1 MEGARETL
9 ERSAGLVDAHPGGS
23 AMHDYP
29 LKQRTIG
36 HVLADKA
43 SRVGDRPWLI
53 FGADRYSYAEAHDLS
68 NRYANGFR
76 ALGIGKGDHVA
87 VMLPNCPE
95 FIWTIWGL
103 GKLGA
108 VAVPLNTAARGEL
121 LRYFIIQSDAVAAV
135 VSVEWAARVAEA
147 LGGEHKVRS
156 FIVSGGGAAEL
167 AELGRPVVDLETFRW
182 ASAEEPDR
190 DAVQAGDPQYIMYTS
205 GTTGPS
211 KGVISPHSQA
221 HGVGRSL
228 AQNFGYRPDDVLY
241 TCLPLFHAN
250 ALWYSC
256 YAALWAD
263 ATLAVSPR
271 FTASGFWDEIRAC
284 GATQFNSLGAMT
296 NILLRAPASPRD
308 REHCVRQAMIV
319 PLSPQT
325 YREVSDRFG
334 VQVTSLYA
342 MTETFAVT
350 MFTPDDPEGKGASAG
365 RPRGLAELQIVSD
378 DDDPLPIGEV
388 GEICV
393 RPLERGIVMAGYY
406 KMPEATVRDTRDL
419 WLHTGDRG
427 RLDEDGYLYFVDRK
441 KEAIRRRGENI
452 SAYEVE
458 MLLARHPAILEVA
471 AVPVASELS
480 EDEVMVYV
488 VCRDGHRVSEEEL
501 VRFANRNMAHFMVPR
516 FVHFI
521 EALPKTPS
529 EKIEKYKLKVWA
541 EQNRRSLWDRE
552 AIGLKLDR

>member
-1 MEGARETL
+1 
-9 ERSAGLVDAHPGGS
+9 
-23 AMHDYP
+23 
-29 LKQRTIG
+29 
-36 HVLADKA
+36 LA
-43 SRVGDRPWLI
+43 
-53 FGADRYSYAEAHDLS
+53 
-68 NRYANGFR
+68 
-76 ALGIGKGDHVA
+76 
-87 VMLPNCPE
+87 
-95 FIWTIWGL
+95 
-103 GKLGA
+103 KLGA

-121 LRYFIIQSDAVAAV
+121 LRYFITQSDSVVAVVAA
-135 VSVEWAARVAEA
+135 EWAPRVAEA
-147 LGGEHKVRS
+147 LTGEHKVRT
-156 FIVSGGGAAEL
+156 FVALGNGAPL
-167 AELGRPVVDLETFRW
+167 AGLGRPVADLAAFAS

-190 DAVQAGDPQYIMYTS
+190 DAVLASDPQYIMYTS

-228 AQNFGYRPDDVLY
+228 TQNFGYRPDDVLY
-241 TCLPLFHAN
+241 TCLPLFHGN

-263 ATLAVSPR
+263 AALAISPR
-271 FTASGFWDEIRAC
+271 FTATGFWDEIRAT

-308 REHCVRQAMIV
+308 REHRVRQAMIV

-350 MFTPDDPEGKGASAG
+350 MFTPDDPEAKGASAG

-378 DDDPLPIGEV
+378 EDEPLPIGQV

-393 RPLERGIVMAGYY
+393 RPLERGIVMSGYY
-406 KMPEATVRDTRDL
+406 KMAEATVRDTRDL

-427 RLDEDGYLYFVDRK
+427 WLDEQGYLFFVDRK

-458 MLLARHPAILEVA
+458 MLISRHPAVMEVA
-471 AVPVASELS
+471 AVPVTSELS

-488 VCRDGHRVSEEEL
+488 VCRDGHSITEEEL
-501 VRFANRNMAHFMVPR
+501 VRFANRHMAHFMVPR
-516 FVHFI
+516 FVRFI
-521 EALPKTPS
+521 DALPKTPS

-541 EQNRRSLWDRE
+541 EQNRQALWDRE
-552 AIGLKLDR
+552 VVGLKLER

>member
-1 MEGARETL
+1 
-9 ERSAGLVDAHPGGS
+9 
-23 AMHDYP
+23 MHDYP
-29 LKQRTIG
+29 VDQRTIG
-36 HVLADKA
+36 HVLAEKA
-43 SRVGDRPWLI
+43 ARLGDRTWLI
-53 FGADRYSYAEAHDLS
+53 HGSERYSYARAHDLT

-76 ALGIGKGDHVA
+76 AQGIGRGDHVA

-95 FIWTIWGL
+95 FLWTIWGL
-103 GKLGA
+103 AKLGA

-121 LRYFIIQSDAVAAV
+121 LRYFITQSDSVAAV
-135 VSVEWAARVAEA
+135 VAAEWTSRVAESLGQDHRVRLFMVHGGDTGAFAGSGREAIDLAA
-147 LGGEHKVRS
+147 LQN
-156 FIVSGGGAAEL
+156 APA
-167 AELGRPVVDLETFRW
+167 D
-182 ASAEEPDR
+182 EPDR
-190 DAVQAGDPQYIMYTS
+190 NAVRAGDPQYIMYTS

-228 AQNFGYRPDDVLY
+228 AMNFGYRPDDVLY
-241 TCLPLFHAN
+241 TCLPLFHGN

-263 ATLAVSPR
+263 AALAISPR
-271 FTASGFWDEIRAC
+271 FSASGFWDEIRAT

-296 NILLRAPASPRD
+296 NILLRSPPSPRD
-308 REHCVRQAMIV
+308 RDHQVRQTMIV

-325 YREVSDRFG
+325 YREVAERFG

-365 RPRGLAELQIVSD
+365 RPRGLAELQIIGD
-378 DDDPLPIGEV
+378 QDEPLPCGEV

-393 RPLERGIVMAGYY
+393 RPLERGAMMAGYY
-406 KMPEATVRDTRDL
+406 KMAEATVRDTRDL

-427 RLDEDGYLYFVDRK
+427 WLDEDGYLFFVDRK

-458 MLLARHPAILEVA
+458 MLISKHPAVMEVA
-471 AVPVASELS
+471 AVPVSSELS

-488 VCRDGHRVSEEEL
+488 VCREGHRVDEEEL
-501 VRFANRNMAHFMVPR
+501 IRFANRNMAHFMVPR

-521 EALPKTPS
+521 DALPKTPS

-541 EQNRRSLWDRE
+541 EQNRQTLWDRE
-552 AIGLKLDR
+552 AVGLKLER

>member
-1 MEGARETL
+1 MK
-9 ERSAGLVDAHPGGS
+9 
-23 AMHDYP
+23 DYP

-43 SRVGDRPWLI
+43 ARLGDRTWLI
-53 FGADRYSYAEAHDLS
+53 HGADRYGYAQAHDLS

-76 ALGIGKGDHVA
+76 ALGIAKGDHVA

-103 GKLGA
+103 AKLGA

-121 LRYFIIQSDAVAAV
+121 LRYFITQSDSVVAVVAA
-135 VSVEWAARVAEA
+135 EWAPRVAEA
-147 LGGEHKVRS
+147 LTGEHKVHT
-156 FIVSGGGAAEL
+156 FVALGNGAPL
-167 AELGRPVVDLETFRW
+167 AGLGRPVADLAAFAS

-190 DAVQAGDPQYIMYTS
+190 DAVLASDPQYIMYTS

-228 AQNFGYRPDDVLY
+228 ALNFGYRPDDVLY
-241 TCLPLFHAN
+241 TCLPLFHGN

-263 ATLAVSPR
+263 AALAISPR
-271 FTASGFWDEIRAC
+271 FTATGFWDEIRAT

-308 REHCVRQAMIV
+308 REHRVRQAMIV

-350 MFTPDDPEGKGASAG
+350 MFTPDDPEAKGASAG

-378 DDDPLPIGEV
+378 EDEPLPIGQV

-406 KMPEATVRDTRDL
+406 KMAEATVRDTRDL

-427 RLDEDGYLYFVDRK
+427 WLDEQGYLFFVDRK
-441 KEAIRRRGENI
+441 KESIRRRGENI

-458 MLLARHPAILEVA
+458 MLISKHPAVMEVA
-471 AVPVASELS
+471 AVPISSELS

-488 VCRDGHRVSEEEL
+488 VCRDGHTISEEEL

-516 FVHFI
+516 FVRFI
-521 EALPKTPS
+521 DALPKTPS

-541 EQNRRSLWDRE
+541 EQNRQALWDRE
-552 AIGLKLDR
+552 MIGLKLER

>member
-1 MEGARETL
+1 
-9 ERSAGLVDAHPGGS
+9 
-23 AMHDYP
+23 MHDYP

-36 HVLADKA
+36 HLLADKA
-43 SRVGDRPWLI
+43 GRVGDRTWLI
-53 FGADRYSYAEAHDLS
+53 FGDQRYSYAQAHDLS

-103 GKLGA
+103 AKLGA
-108 VAVPLNTAARGEL
+108 VTVPLNTAARGEL
-121 LRYFIIQSDAVAAV
+121 LRYFVTQSDSCCVVVAA
-135 VSVEWAARVAEA
+135 EWADRMAEA
-147 LGGEHKVRS
+147 LGTEHRVRALLTL
-156 FIVSGGGAAEL
+156 GGGDGRLTECGVAVADLAAFSAVPAAEPDKTAVL
-167 AELGRPVVDLETFRW
+167 A
-182 ASAEEPDR
+182 S
-190 DAVQAGDPQYIMYTS
+190 DPQYIMYTS

-228 AQNFGYRPDDVLY
+228 AQNFGYRPDDVLF
-241 TCLPLFHAN
+241 TCLPLFHGN
-250 ALWYSC
+250 ALWYSA

-263 ATLAVSPR
+263 CALAVSTR
-271 FTASGFWDEIRAC
+271 FSASSFWDEIRAT

-308 REHCVRQAMIV
+308 REHRVRQAMVI
-319 PLSPQT
+319 PLSRES
-325 YREVSDRFG
+325 YREVSERFG
-334 VQVTSLYA
+334 VQVSSLYA

-350 MFTPDDPEGKGASAG
+350 MFTPEDSEAKGASAG
-365 RPRGLAELQIVSD
+365 KPRGLAEVQIVSD
-378 DDDPLPIGEV
+378 EDDPLPVGEV

-393 RPLERGIVMAGYY
+393 RPCERGIIMSGYY

-427 RLDEDGYLYFVDRK
+427 RLDADGYLYFVDRK

-458 MLLARHPAILEVA
+458 MLIARRPCVLEVA
-471 AVPVASELS
+471 AVPVASQLS

-488 VCRDGHRVSEEEL
+488 VCRDGHQV
-501 VRFANRNMAHFMVPR
+501 
-516 FVHFI
+516 
-521 EALPKTPS
+521 
-529 EKIEKYKLKVWA
+529 
-541 EQNRRSLWDRE
+541 
-552 AIGLKLDR
+552 

>member
-1 MEGARETL
+1 
-9 ERSAGLVDAHPGGS
+9 
-23 AMHDYP
+23 MHDYP
-29 LKQRTIG
+29 LKQRTSG
-36 HVLADKA
+36 PVLADRA
-43 SRVGDRPWLI
+43 RRGGDRTWLI
-53 FGADRYSYAEAHDLS
+53 FGRDRSSYARAHDLS

-103 GKLGA
+103 AKLGA

-121 LRYFIIQSDAVAAV
+121 LRYFITQSDSISAVVAA
-135 VSVEWAARVAEA
+135 EWAARMAEA
-147 LGGEHKVRS
+147 LGGEHKVGS
-156 FIVSGGGAAEL
+156 FLTLGGGEAEL
-167 AELGRPVVDLETFRW
+167 AVLGRPVGDLAAFAN
-182 ASAEEPDR
+182 ASPKEPDR
-190 DAVQAGDPQYIMYTS
+190 DAVLASDPQYIMYTS

-241 TCLPLFHAN
+241 TCLPLFHGN
-250 ALWYSC
+250 ALWYSA

-263 ATLAVSPR
+263 AALAVSPR
-271 FTASGFWDEIRAC
+271 FSASGFWDEIRAS

-308 REHCVRQAMIV
+308 REHRVRQAMIV

-350 MFTPDDPEGKGASAG
+350 MFTPDDPESKGASAG

-378 DDDPLPIGEV
+378 EDDPLPTREV

-393 RPLERGIVMAGYY
+393 RPCERGIVMAGYY
-406 KMPEATVRDTRDL
+406 KMPEATVRDTRDF

-427 RLDEDGYLYFVDRK
+427 WLDEDGYLYFVDRK

-458 MLLARHPAILEVA
+458 MLIARHPSVLEVA

-488 VCRDGHRVSEEEL
+488 VCRDGHRISEEEL
-501 VRFANRNMAHFMVPR
+501 VRFANSNMAHFMVPR
-516 FVHFI
+516 FVRFI

-541 EQNRRSLWDRE
+541 EQNRQSIWDRE
-552 AIGLKLDR
+552 AVGLKLER

>member
-1 MEGARETL
+1 
-9 ERSAGLVDAHPGGS
+9 
-23 AMHDYP
+23 MHDYP

-36 HVLADKA
+36 HLLADKA
-43 SRVGDRPWLI
+43 ARVGDRTWLI
-53 FGADRYSYAEAHDLS
+53 FGEQRYTYAQAHELS

-76 ALGIGKGDHVA
+76 ELGVGKGDHVA

-103 GKLGA
+103 AKLGA
-108 VAVPLNTAARGEL
+108 VTVPLNTAARGDL
-121 LRYFIIQSDAVAAV
+121 LRYFITQSDSSCVV
-135 VSVEWAARVAEA
+135 VSAEWADRVAEA
-147 LGGEHKVRS
+147 LGAEHQVRA
-156 FIVSGGGAAEL
+156 FLTLGGAGTKLTDCGATC
-167 AELGRPVVDLETFRW
+167 VDLAAF
-182 ASAEEPDR
+182 AGAPGEEPDR
-190 DAVQAGDPQYIMYTS
+190 NAVLASDPQYIMYTS

-241 TCLPLFHAN
+241 TCLPLFHGN
-250 ALWYSC
+250 ALWYSA

-263 ATLAVSPR
+263 AALAVSPR
-271 FTASGFWDEIRAC
+271 FSASGFWDEIRAS

-296 NILLRAPASPRD
+296 NILLRAPAWPRD
-308 REHCVRQAMIV
+308 REHRVRQAMIV

-350 MFTPDDPEGKGASAG
+350 MFTPDDPESKGASAG

-378 DDDPLPIGEV
+378 EDDPLPTREV

-393 RPLERGIVMAGYY
+393 RPCERGIVMAGCY
-406 KMPEATVRDTRDL
+406 KMSAATVRDTRDL

-427 RLDEDGYLYFVDRK
+427 WLDEDGYLYFVDPK
-441 KEAIRRRGENI
+441 KEAIPRRGENI
-452 SAYEVE
+452 SAYQVAKPI
-458 MLLARHPAILEVA
+458 ARHPSVLEVA

-488 VCRDGHRVSEEEL
+488 VCRDGHQVSEEEL
-501 VRFANRNMAHFMVPR
+501 VRFANQNMAHFMVPR
-516 FVHFI
+516 FVRFI
-521 EALPKTPS
+521 EALPKTAS
-529 EKIEKYKLKVWA
+529 EKIEKYKLKTWA
-541 EQNRRSLWDRE
+541 EQNREAIWDRE
-552 AIGLKLDR
+552 AVGLKLER

>member
-1 MEGARETL
+1 MQ
-9 ERSAGLVDAHPGGS
+9 
-23 AMHDYP
+23 DYP
-29 LKQRTIG
+29 LQQRTIG

-43 SRVGDRPWLI
+43 ARLGDHTWLI
-53 FGADRYSYAEAHDLS
+53 YGQDRYSYAQAHDLS

-76 ALGIGKGDHVA
+76 ALGVAKGDHVA

-103 GKLGA
+103 AKIGA

-121 LRYFIIQSDAVAAV
+121 LRYFLTQSDSCMAVIAA
-135 VSVEWAARVAEA
+135 EWAPRLAEA
-147 LGGEHKVRS
+147 LGADHRLRAFVTL
-156 FIVSGGGAAEL
+156 GGGEEALAGLGCPVAEL
-167 AELGRPVVDLETFRW
+167 ASFANAPAD
-182 ASAEEPDR
+182 EPDR
-190 DAVQAGDPQYIMYTS
+190 EAVRASDPQYIMYTS

-228 AQNFGYRPDDVLY
+228 ALHFGYRPDDVLY
-241 TCLPLFHAN
+241 TCLPLFHGN

-263 ATLAVSPR
+263 AALAVSPR
-271 FTASGFWDEIRAC
+271 FTARGFWDEIRAT

-296 NILLRAPASPRD
+296 NILLRAPVSPGDRD
-308 REHCVRQAMIV
+308 HRVRQTMIV

-325 YREVSDRFG
+325 YREVADRFG

-350 MFTPDDPEGKGASAG
+350 MFTPDDPEAKGASAG
-365 RPRGLAELQIVSD
+365 KPRGLSELQIVSD
-378 DDDPLPIGEV
+378 DDEPLPTGEV

-406 KMPEATVRDTRDL
+406 KMPDATVRDTRDL

-427 RLDEDGYLYFVDRK
+427 WLDEEGYLFFVDRK

-458 MLLARHPAILEVA
+458 MLLSRHPAVMEVA

-501 VRFANRNMAHFMVPR
+501 VRFANKNMAHFMVPR
-516 FVHFI
+516 FVHFL

-541 EQNRRSLWDRE
+541 EQNRETLWDRE
-552 AIGLKLDR
+552 AVGLTLER

>member
-1 MEGARETL
+1 MK
-9 ERSAGLVDAHPGGS
+9 
-23 AMHDYP
+23 DYS

-43 SRVGDRPWLI
+43 ARLGNKTWLI
-53 FGADRYSYAEAHDLS
+53 HGADRYGYDQAHDLS

-76 ALGIGKGDHVA
+76 ALGIAKGDHVA

-103 GKLGA
+103 AKLGA

-121 LRYFIIQSDAVAAV
+121 LRYFITQSDSVAAV
-135 VSVEWAARVAEA
+135 VAAEWAPRVAEA
-147 LGGEHKVRS
+147 LAGEHKLRTV
-156 FIVSGGGAAEL
+156 VALGDGAPL
-167 AELGRPVVDLETFRW
+167 AALGRPVADLAAF
-182 ASAEEPDR
+182 ASASADEPGR
-190 DAVQAGDPQYIMYTS
+190 DAVLASDPQYIMYTS

-228 AQNFGYRPDDVLY
+228 ALNFGYRPDDVLY
-241 TCLPLFHAN
+241 TCLPLFHGN

-263 ATLAVSPR
+263 AALAISPR
-271 FTASGFWDEIRAC
+271 FTATGFWDEIRTT

-308 REHCVRQAMIV
+308 REHRVRQAMIV

-350 MFTPDDPEGKGASAG
+350 MFTPDDPEAKGASAG

-378 DDDPLPIGEV
+378 EDEPLPTGEV

-406 KMPEATVRDTRDL
+406 KMAEATVRDTRDL

-427 RLDEDGYLYFVDRK
+427 WLDEEGYLFFVDRK
-441 KEAIRRRGENI
+441 KESIRRRGENI

-458 MLLARHPAILEVA
+458 MLISRHPAVMEVA
-471 AVPVASELS
+471 AVPVTSELS

-488 VCRDGHRVSEEEL
+488 VCRDGHSISEEEL

-516 FVHFI
+516 FVRFI
-521 EALPKTPS
+521 DALPKTPS

-541 EQNRRSLWDRE
+541 EQNRQALWDRE
-552 AIGLKLDR
+552 VAGLKLER

>member
-1 MEGARETL
+1 
-9 ERSAGLVDAHPGGS
+9 
-23 AMHDYP
+23 
-29 LKQRTIG
+29 
-36 HVLADKA
+36 
-43 SRVGDRPWLI
+43 
-53 FGADRYSYAEAHDLS
+53 
-68 NRYANGFR
+68 
-76 ALGIGKGDHVA
+76 
-87 VMLPNCPE
+87 
-95 FIWTIWGL
+95 
-103 GKLGA
+103 
-108 VAVPLNTAARGEL
+108 
-121 LRYFIIQSDAVAAV
+121 
-135 VSVEWAARVAEA
+135 
-147 LGGEHKVRS
+147 
-156 FIVSGGGAAEL
+156 
-167 AELGRPVVDLETFRW
+167 
-182 ASAEEPDR
+182 
-190 DAVQAGDPQYIMYTS
+190 
-205 GTTGPS
+205 
-211 KGVISPHSQA
+211 
-221 HGVGRSL
+221 
-228 AQNFGYRPDDVLY
+228 
-241 TCLPLFHAN
+241 
-250 ALWYSC
+250 
-256 YAALWAD
+256 LWAD
-263 ATLAVSPR
+263 AALAVSPR
-271 FTASGFWDEIRAC
+271 FSASGFWDEIRAS

-308 REHCVRQAMIV
+308 REHRVRQAMIV

-350 MFTPDDPEGKGASAG
+350 MFTPDDPESKGASAG

-378 DDDPLPIGEV
+378 EDDPLPMREV

-393 RPLERGIVMAGYY
+393 RPCERGIVMAGYY

-427 RLDEDGYLYFVDRK
+427 WLDEDGYLYFVDRK

-458 MLLARHPAILEVA
+458 MLIARHPSVLEVA

-488 VCRDGHRVSEEEL
+488 VCRDGHRISEEEL
-501 VRFANRNMAHFMVPR
+501 VRFANSNMAHFMVPR

-541 EQNRRSLWDRE
+541 EQNRQSIWDRE
-552 AIGLKLDR
+552 AVGLKLER

>member
-1 MEGARETL
+1 
-9 ERSAGLVDAHPGGS
+9 
-23 AMHDYP
+23 MHDYP

-43 SRVGDRPWLI
+43 RRVGDRTWLI
-53 FGADRYSYAEAHDLS
+53 YGRDRYSYAKAHDLS

-103 GKLGA
+103 AKLGA
-108 VAVPLNTAARGEL
+108 IAVPLNTAARGEL
-121 LRYFIIQSDAVAAV
+121 LRYFITQSDSISAV
-135 VSVEWAARVAEA
+135 VANEWAARVAEA
-147 LGGEHKVRS
+147 LGGEHKVGS
-156 FIVSGGGAAEL
+156 FATLGGGGAEL
-167 AELGRPVVDLETFRW
+167 AGLGRPVVDL
-182 ASAEEPDR
+182 ASFANASPKEPDR
-190 DAVQAGDPQYIMYTS
+190 DAVLASDPQYIMYTS

-241 TCLPLFHAN
+241 TCLPLFHGN
-250 ALWYSC
+250 ALWYSA

-263 ATLAVSPR
+263 AALAVSPR
-271 FTASGFWDEIRAC
+271 FSASGFWDEIRAA

-308 REHCVRQAMIV
+308 REHRVRQAMIV

-350 MFTPDDPEGKGASAG
+350 MFTPDDPESKGASAG

-378 DDDPLPIGEV
+378 EDDPLPVREV
-388 GEICV
+388 GGGLLLV
-393 RPLERGIVMAGYY
+393 PQFTLAADTHKGTRAGFSAAAA
-406 KMPEATVRDTRDL
+406 PEEAR
-419 WLHTGDRG
+419 
-427 RLDEDGYLYFVDRK
+427 RLFAYLVDR
-441 KEAIRRRGENI
+441 AH
-452 SAYEVE
+452 SAYAPVSAGVFGAD
-458 MLLARHPAILEVA
+458 MQVALVNDGPVTFWLE
-471 AVPVASELS
+471 
-480 EDEVMVYV
+480 
-488 VCRDGHRVSEEEL
+488 
-501 VRFANRNMAHFMVPR
+501 
-516 FVHFI
+516 
-521 EALPKTPS
+521 TP
-529 EKIEKYKLKVWA
+529 
-541 EQNRRSLWDRE
+541 
-552 AIGLKLDR
+552 

>member
-1 MEGARETL
+1 
-9 ERSAGLVDAHPGGS
+9 
-23 AMHDYP
+23 MHDYP

-36 HVLADKA
+36 HLLADKA
-43 SRVGDRPWLI
+43 RRVGDRTWLI
-53 FGADRYSYAEAHDLS
+53 FGDQRYTYAQAHDLS

-103 GKLGA
+103 AKLGA
-108 VAVPLNTAARGEL
+108 VTVPLNTAARGEL
-121 LRYFIIQSDAVAAV
+121 LRYFVTQSDSCCVVVAA
-135 VSVEWAARVAEA
+135 EWVDRMAEA
-147 LGGEHKVRS
+147 LGTEHRVRALLTLG
-156 FIVSGGGAAEL
+156 GGGARLTECGVAIADL
-167 AELGRPVVDLETFRW
+167 AAFGA
-182 ASAEEPDR
+182 ASATEPDKT
-190 DAVQAGDPQYIMYTS
+190 AVLASDPQYIMYTS

-228 AQNFGYRPDDVLY
+228 AQNFGYRPDDVLF
-241 TCLPLFHAN
+241 TCLPLFHGN

-256 YAALWAD
+256 YAAFWAD
-263 ATLAVSPR
+263 CTLAVSPR
-271 FTASGFWDEIRAC
+271 FSASTFWDEIRAA

-296 NILLRAPASPRD
+296 NILLRASPSPRD
-308 REHCVRQAMIV
+308 RDHRVRQAMIV
-319 PLSPQT
+319 PLSRAS
-325 YREVSDRFG
+325 YRDVADRFG

-350 MFTPDDPEGKGASAG
+350 MFTPEDSEAKGASAG
-365 RPRGLAELQIVSD
+365 KPRGLAELQIVSD
-378 DDDPLPIGEV
+378 EDDPLPVGEV

-393 RPLERGIVMAGYY
+393 RPLERGIVMSGYY

-427 RLDEDGYLYFVDRK
+427 RLDADGYLYFVDRK

-458 MLLARHPAILEVA
+458 MLIARHPCVLEVA

-480 EDEVMVYV
+480 EDEVMVFV
-488 VCRDGHRVSEEEL
+488 VCREGQRVSEEEL
-501 VRFANRNMAHFMVPR
+501 VRFANQNMAHFMVPR

-521 EALPKTPS
+521 EALPKTAS
-529 EKIEKYKLKVWA
+529 EKIEKYKLKTWA
-541 EQNRRSLWDRE
+541 EQNRVTLWDRE
-552 AIGLKLDR
+552 AVGLKLER

>member
-1 MEGARETL
+1 MK
-9 ERSAGLVDAHPGGS
+9 
-23 AMHDYP
+23 DYP

-43 SRVGDRPWLI
+43 ARLGDRTWLI
-53 FGADRYSYAEAHDLS
+53 HGADRYGYAQAHDLS

-76 ALGIGKGDHVA
+76 ALGIAKGDHVA

-103 GKLGA
+103 AKLGA

-121 LRYFIIQSDAVAAV
+121 LRYFITQSDSVVAVVAA
-135 VSVEWAARVAEA
+135 EWAPRVAEA
-147 LGGEHKVRS
+147 LTGEHKVRT
-156 FIVSGGGAAEL
+156 FVALGNGAPL
-167 AELGRPVVDLETFRW
+167 AGLGRPVADLAAFAS

-190 DAVQAGDPQYIMYTS
+190 DAVLASDPQYIMYTS

-228 AQNFGYRPDDVLY
+228 TQNFGYRPDDVLY
-241 TCLPLFHAN
+241 TCLPLFHGN

-263 ATLAVSPR
+263 AALAISPR
-271 FTASGFWDEIRAC
+271 FTATGFWDEIRAT

-308 REHCVRQAMIV
+308 REHRVRQAMIV

-350 MFTPDDPEGKGASAG
+350 MFTPDDPEAKGASAG

-378 DDDPLPIGEV
+378 EDEPLPIGQV

-393 RPLERGIVMAGYY
+393 RPLERGIVMSGYY
-406 KMPEATVRDTRDL
+406 KMAEATVRDTRDL

-427 RLDEDGYLYFVDRK
+427 WLDEQGYLFFVDRK

-458 MLLARHPAILEVA
+458 MLISRHPAVMEVA
-471 AVPVASELS
+471 AVPVTSELS

-488 VCRDGHRVSEEEL
+488 VCRDGHSITEEEL
-501 VRFANRNMAHFMVPR
+501 VRFANRHMAHFMVPR
-516 FVHFI
+516 FVRFI
-521 EALPKTPS
+521 DALPKTPS

-541 EQNRRSLWDRE
+541 EQNRQALWDRE
-552 AIGLKLDR
+552 VVGLKLER